1 MSKYILREYYELCSD
16 GVCQDVLTEDEKRRA
31 KNGVVFLSGK
41 LQEADV
47 KNGNGRKYPQVILE
61 REVKKYLNLVKER
74 RALGELDHPEDSI
87 INLKNVSH
95 LVTDVWWDGPC
106 VMGKIEVLNTP
117 TGKVLQEL
125 INSNIKTGI
134 SSRGLGSVRE
144 EAGATIV
151 EDDFQ
156 LICFDIV
163 SEPSTPNAFML
174 KEWRENKSSNPK
186 TEKINQAL
194 NDILGTK

>member
-1 MSKYILREYYELCSD
+1 MSKYILREFYELCD
-16 GVCQDVLTEDEKRRA
+16 GGTCQDFLTEEEKRRA
-31 KNGVVFLSGK
+31 SNGVVFLSGK

-47 KNGNGRKYPQVILE
+47 RNGNGRKYPHIILE
-61 REVKKYLNLVKER
+61 REIKKYENLIKER
-74 RALGELDHPEDSI
+74 RALGELDHPEDSV

-95 LVTDVWWDGPC
+95 LVTKVWWKGPS

-117 TGKVLQEL
+117 SGKVLQEL
-125 INSNIKTGI
+125 IRSNIKTGI

-144 EAGATIV
+144 EGGDTIV

-174 KEWRENKSSNPK
+174 KEWNQRKESNPYNYR
-186 TEKINQAL
+186 INRL
-194 NDILGTK
+194 LDDILK